1 MINIKTIF
9 ESIIISFS
17 MYSKIPMPY
26 VQWKEENMKYAMCF
40 FPLVGLAIGIVMGAW
55 MYLAKFLGIGNIL
68 FATIIPV
75 IISGGIHIDGFC
87 DTVDARSSHQSAE
100 RKLEILKDPHIGA
113 FALIYCVVYFI
124 AVFSFWTEININ
136 MDTIIFIALGFML
149 SRAFSAVSIVTF
161 KCSKNSG
168 LAYMFSNAAEKQV
181 VKKSMFVYIVM
192 IFTIMLFINSL
203 LAIITILLT
212 ILCFVKYKKMS
223 YNEFGGITGDLAGY
237 FLQMLELILLIA
249 VVIFGGTS

>member
-1 MINIKTIF
+1 MITLAIILILCILIAFLNIPIRIQK
-9 ESIIISFS
+9 II
-17 MYSKIPMPY
+17 YKKDYQEY
-26 VQWKEENMKYAMCF
+26 VQKYSQEYDVDENLVYALIKAESNF
-40 FPLVGLAIGIVMGAW
+40 NASAESGKGAVGLMQLMESTAQDVCKKTD
-55 MYLAKFLGIGNIL
+55 LNISNEDL
-68 FATIIPV
+68 KN
-75 IISGGIHIDGFC
+75 
-87 DTVDARSSHQSAE
+87 
-100 RKLEILKDPHIGA
+100 KLLEP
-113 FALIYCVVYFI
+113 
-124 AVFSFWTEININ
+124 EININ
-136 MDTIIFIALGFML
+136 IDTIIFIALGFML

>member
-1 MINIKTIF
+1 
-9 ESIIISFS
+9 
-17 MYSKIPMPY
+17 
-26 VQWKEENMKYAMCF
+26 
-40 FPLVGLAIGIVMGAW
+40 
-55 MYLAKFLGIGNIL
+55 
-68 FATIIPV
+68 
-75 IISGGIHIDGFC
+75 
-87 DTVDARSSHQSAE
+87 
-100 RKLEILKDPHIGA
+100 
-113 FALIYCVVYFI
+113 
-124 AVFSFWTEININ
+124 

-192 IFTIMLFINSL
+192 IFYYYAIYKYVY